1 VVFGVPDS
9 GRAHALGYSVES
21 DILYEEGMMK
31 NRYVGRTFILPSQAT
46 RESDTLAKLNPI
58 KSVVAGKRVIMVD
71 DSIVRGT
78 TMRRIVKML
87 RRANATEVHVR
98 IGVPHIMAP
107 CPFGIDMKTRD
118 QFLARG
124 RTDAEIAKII
134 GADSVGY
141 LSMEGLEEAIG
152 LPLKGLC
159 CGCLTEEYPMDIP
172 EGHLGDTC

>member
-1 VVFGVPDS
+1 VVS
-9 GRAHALGYSVES
+9 
-21 DILYEEGMMK
+21 
-31 NRYVGRTFILPSQAT
+31 
-46 RESDTLAKLNPI
+46 
-58 KSVVAGKRVIMVD
+58 GKRVVMVD

-87 RRANATEVHVR
+87 RRAGASEVHVR
-98 IGVPHIMAP
+98 IGVPHIVAP

-124 RTDAEIAKII
+124 RTDVEIAKII

-152 LPLKGLC
+152 IPLKGLC

-172 EGHLGDTC
+172 EGHLADTC